1 MKNIKLKNIKITSA
15 ELMNATKEF
24 NNNKTYKNEFELM
37 KQCLK
42 LHKLNND
49 VKDIA
54 IKCGIIDITNSTH
67 LSQYKSDISICDL
80 VKHIKGI
87 KDIDKRIMHGDP
99 TVVDDIAVTGKKNL
113 LSFASKFCA
122 YHNICIYGKD
132 DYSIYDGV
140 LAENLPIIFKNKK
153 HKDYKVYF
161 KDKEVKLDNST
172 LFGIS
177 NYNKKYNY
185 ETYNEVIG
193 YLLENIKL
201 KNKRRQFDHLIWLY
215 NR

>member
-1 MKNIKLKNIKITSA
+1 MKNKKLEKIKITSI
-15 ELMNATKEF
+15 ELMKATNEF
-24 NNNKTYKNEFELM
+24 NNNITYKNEFELM
-37 KQCLK
+37 KRCLI
-42 LHKLNND
+42 LHKNNHD
-49 VKDIA
+49 VCDIA

-80 VKHIKGI
+80 ANHIRKVKN
-87 KDIDKRIMHGDP
+87 IDERIMNGDP
-99 TVVDDIAVTGKKNL
+99 TIVDDIAVTGKKNL

-132 DYSIYDGV
+132 DFSIYDGI
-140 LAENLPIIFKNKK
+140 LAENLPIIFTNKK

-161 KDKEVKLDNST
+161 KGKEVKLNNST
-172 LFGIS
+172 LFNIS